1 MSFVLL
7 LLLLSVPIFSLVFLF
22 GGIELDQVVAAFIVT
37 AVGALTLGVIGI
49 ACSTAFRRTLAATVA
64 AYGAAFILLAGS
76 LLYGLLFP
84 TPIDPNAP
92 NAPAPPAV
100 SYVSPLLPLITIGTS
115 QPVTWYGIGSGFS
128 SGGGGGMLCSAPP
141 GGAQSCVPI
150 NANGAA
156 VGKGIASPIY
166 RNPPQATGTTIPSGP
181 FAGWHYWPPPPTP
194 QPVNSPPAPRP
205 HR

>member
-1 MSFVLL
+1 SFSILWGKLLASMSFVFL

-64 AYGAAFILLAGS
+64 AYGASFILLAGS

-84 TPIDPNAP
+84 TSIDPNATA
-92 NAPAPPAV
+92 APAPPAV
-100 SYVSPLLPLITIGTS
+100 SYLSPLLPLITIGTS

-128 SGGGGGMLCSAPP
+128 SGGGGGMMCSGTP
-141 GGAQSCVPI
+141 GGGQQCVPLRSEEHTSELQSRFDL
-150 NANGAA
+150 
-156 VGKGIASPIY
+156 VCRLLLEKKKP
-166 RNPPQATGTTIPSGP
+166 
-181 FAGWHYWPPPPTP
+181 
-194 QPVNSPPAPRP
+194 SPPITIIVSISSPLAFST
-205 HR
+205 